1 MSDNA
6 TEFAVESLDPED
18 PEADL
23 PASQAVPPLSELPL
37 DAAADEGDAVEQ
49 SREVPVDE
57 DEYR

>member
-1 MSDNA
+1 MTDNA
-6 TEFAVESLDPED
+6 AEFAVDSLDPEE
-18 PEADL
+18 PE
-23 PASQAVPPLSELPL
+23 PVPVEEPPSRDELPL